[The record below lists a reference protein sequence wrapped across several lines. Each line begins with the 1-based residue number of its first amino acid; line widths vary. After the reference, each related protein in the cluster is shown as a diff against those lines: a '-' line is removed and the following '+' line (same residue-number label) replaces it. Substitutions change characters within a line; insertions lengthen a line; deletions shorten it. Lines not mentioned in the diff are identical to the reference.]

1 MKHTLE
7 GMNSRPGDTEEHIGD
22 LEKQNSGYHTVRT
35 AKIKTNFKK

>member
-7 GMNSRPGDTEEHIGD
+7 GMNSRPGDTEERIGD
-22 LEKQNSGYHTVRT
+22 LEKQNSGHHTVRT